1 MIVDNP
7 LYAYWT
13 ILDAPEFNVYRIVRY
28 TYGSIVRY
36 DYTHWYC
43 DHYI

>member
-13 ILDAPEFNVYRIVRY
+13 ILDDAPEFNVYRIVRS
-28 TYGSIVRY
+28 YGSIL
-36 DYTHWYC
+36 H
-43 DHYI
+43 